1 VWLLSAC
8 VLTLVGTVA
17 CDSPTPT
24 VPAGTTSPGTTLV
37 SGTVLHTETRAPIA
51 GAVVTVRGQI
61 SPAPRSVVT
70 NGDGTFRME
79 AVLNGIGTIT
89 AEAAGF
95 QLVVQDLTVT
105 GAEVRTELA
114 LVPSAPPPAPDP
126 TVTTVVRGLVTNRVS
141 NLPITGAT
149 VTITLATGE
158 RFAATTGNDGLF
170 ILTNVEVG
178 ATADLRVEA
187 TRYWP
192 YDQRLVVETNQNLT
206 IRLDP
211 TPGGDQ

>member
-1 VWLLSAC
+1 MLA
-8 VLTLVGTVA
+8 LVGTVA
-17 CDSPTPT
+17 CDSATPT
-24 VPAGTTSPGTTLV
+24 APAETTGPGTTLLI
-37 SGTVLHTETRAPIA
+37 GTVLHTQTRAPIA

-61 SPAPRSVVT
+61 SPAPRSAVT
-70 NGDGTFRME
+70 NSDGTFRMD

-89 AEAAGF
+89 VEAAGF
-95 QLVVQDLTVT
+95 QLVTQDLTVT
-105 GAEVRTELA
+105 GAELRTELA

-126 TVTTVVRGLVTNRVS
+126 PATTIVRGLVTNRVS
-141 NLPITGAT
+141 NLPIAGAT

-158 RFAATTGNDGLF
+158 RFVATTGNDGLF

-192 YDQRLVVETNQNLT
+192 YDQRLMVETNQNLT

-211 TPGGDQ
+211 TPGGNQ